1 MCYRIFPDKYSQIIQ
16 QESATLCSIL
26 SSTLEGQKWVR
37 VPDPAETKHMQ
48 MCTYFF
54 FNRSF
59 FMQSFRHT
67 TPPLYLV
74 WALWLSWGFE
84 ESSGIL
90 SSPPSVD
97 QWIIKKN
104 KWKAASSWCLVWC
117 PKNDLTS
124 PWRFSPRANLRVT
137 PVERPAGPPTPER
150 TPQTTP
156 ILIR

>member
-1 MCYRIFPDKYSQIIQ
+1 MCCKIFPDKYNQVIQ

-26 SSTLEGQKWVR
+26 SSILEGQKWVR

-67 TPPLYLV
+67 TAPPLYLV
-74 WALWLSWGFE
+74 WALWLSWDFE

-90 SSPPSVD
+90 SSPPVD
-97 QWIIKKN
+97 QYNNKKD

-124 PWRFSPRANLRVT
+124 PWRFFPRANLRVT
-137 PVERPAGPPTPER
+137 PGERPAGPPTPER
-150 TPQTTP
+150 TPQTTQ